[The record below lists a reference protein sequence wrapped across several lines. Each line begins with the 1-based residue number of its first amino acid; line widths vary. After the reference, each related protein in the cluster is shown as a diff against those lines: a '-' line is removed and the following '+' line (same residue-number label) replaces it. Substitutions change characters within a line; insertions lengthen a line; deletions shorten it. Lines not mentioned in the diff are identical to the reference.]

1 MFRRVSTVKGDV
13 TMNWDQVKGNWKQFR
28 GKVQEQWG
36 RLTDDELDV
45 IDGRR
50 DILIGKVQ
58 ERYGISKERAEQ
70 QIEDFETR
78 HLAAQTD
85 DDFAVKNRSKRS
97 R

>member
-1 MFRRVSTVKGDV
+1 
-13 TMNWDQVKGNWKQFR
+13 MNWDQVKGNSKQFR

-70 QIEDFETR
+70 QIEDFEAR
-78 HLAAQTD
+78 HLPAD
-85 DDFAVKNRSKRS
+85 DDFAVKNRKRS